1 MKSLTVFRISYK
13 CVVFGAIMTMICLI
27 RAVVFLNLFKYG
39 YNIDTKLIILPLLIL
54 TFIGLSITALSLIV
68 FLISGYQHTKG
79 MDDRDR

>member
-13 CVVFGAIMTMICLI
+13 CVVFGAIMSMICLI
-27 RAVVFLNLFKYG
+27 LAVVFLNLFM
-39 YNIDTKLIILPLLIL
+39 LIL

-68 FLISGYQHTKG
+68 FLISGHQHTKG

>member
-13 CVVFGAIMTMICLI
+13 CVVFGAITSMICLI
-27 RAVVFLNLFKYG
+27 LAVVFLNLFM
-39 YNIDTKLIILPLLIL
+39 LIL
-54 TFIGLSITALSLIV
+54 TFIGLSITALALIV

>member
-13 CVVFGAIMTMICLI
+13 CVVFGAIMSMICLI
-27 RAVVFLNLFKYG
+27 LAVVFLNSFM
-39 YNIDTKLIILPLLIL
+39 LIL

>member
-1 MKSLTVFRISYK
+1 MKSLTIFRISYN
-13 CVVFGAIMTMICLI
+13 CVVFGTIMSMICLI
-27 RAVVFLNLFKYG
+27 LAVVFLNLFM
-39 YNIDTKLIILPLLIL
+39 LIL

>member
-13 CVVFGAIMTMICLI
+13 CVVFGAIMSMICLI
-27 RAVVFLNLFKYG
+27 LAVVFLNLFM
-39 YNIDTKLIILPLLIL
+39 LIL
-54 TFIGLSITALSLIV
+54 TFIGLSITALALIV

>member
-13 CVVFGAIMTMICLI
+13 CVAYGVVMTMICLI
-27 RAVVFLNLFKYG
+27 LAVVYLNIFM
-39 YNIDTKLIILPLLIL
+39 LIL
-54 TFIGLSITALSLIV
+54 TFIGLFITVLALIV

>member
-13 CVVFGAIMTMICLI
+13 CVVFGAIMSMICLI
-27 RAVVFLNLFKYG
+27 LAVVFLNLFM
-39 YNIDTKLIILPLLIL
+39 LIL
-54 TFIGLSITALSLIV
+54 TFIGLFITALALIV

>member
-13 CVVFGAIMTMICLI
+13 CVVFGVVMTMVCSIL
-27 RAVVFLNLFKYG
+27 AVVSLNLFM
-39 YNIDTKLIILPLLIL
+39 LIL
-54 TFIGLSITALSLIV
+54 TSIGLFITALALIV